1 MKCIIIG
8 LGTYGKVLAVEFT
21 EYGHEVIGADNDAS
35 RVERV
40 KDSCAAVFQIDAC
53 DELALSVLPLKKV
66 DVVIVAIGRNLGASV
81 RVVANDYVHRNILQA
96 FDIDRVLIPEER
108 AAHDLVRQME
118 LGVKTSLFR
127 VDGKYCVFM
136 FCIPE
141 TFVGQQLN
149 DLHLYEEFGLK
160 IIAVKQA
167 GKTVNSIGIAYNETA
182 VTQVVEGG
190 LVLQADDE
198 LVCYGKESDFRKFC
212 RMLKLCRD
220 TRARTGDLCNVT
232 AAL

>member
-66 DVVIVAIGRNLGASV
+66 DV
-81 RVVANDYVHRNILQA
+81 RVVALLKKLGVKHIYARANDYVHRNILQA

-136 FCIPE
+136 FSIPE
-141 TFVGQQLN
+141 SFVGQQVN
-149 DLHLYEEFGLK
+149 DLHLYDEFGLK

-167 GKTVNSIGIAYNETA
+167 GKTINGIGIAYNEAA

-212 RMLKLCRD
+212 RML
-220 TRARTGDLCNVT
+220 
-232 AAL
+232 

>member
-53 DELALSVLPLKKV
+53 DELAY
-66 DVVIVAIGRNLGASV
+66 AR
-81 RVVANDYVHRNILQA
+81 ANDYVHRNILQA

-141 TFVGQQLN
+141 TFVGHQLN

-182 VTQVVEGG
+182 VSQVVEGG
-190 LVLQADDE
+190 LVLQTDDE

-212 RMLKLCRD
+212 RML
-220 TRARTGDLCNVT
+220 
-232 AAL
+232 